1 MWGLRGRL
9 VAQHRQR
16 GSMIAYRCYF
26 LSEDDKIKSFEII
39 ECASDAAAL
48 EEAERRLATCGYPAI
63 EVWDRGRYIG
73 IVGDRLDI
81 TAQDREAQYKE
92 FSVPVDGGV

>member
-1 MWGLRGRL
+1 
-9 VAQHRQR
+9 
-16 GSMIAYRCYF
+16 MIAYRCYF
-26 LSEDDKIKSFEII
+26 LGEDDKIKGFEII

-73 IVGDRLDI
+73 EVGASNDRSDI
-81 TAQDREAQYKE
+81 TTQDREAQHKE

>member
-1 MWGLRGRL
+1 
-9 VAQHRQR
+9 
-16 GSMIAYRCYF
+16 MIAYRCYF
-26 LSEDDKIKSFEII
+26 LGEDDKIKGFEII

-73 IVGDRLDI
+73 KVGDSNDRSDI
-81 TAQDREAQYKE
+81 TTQDGEALFKE
-92 FSVPVDGGV
+92 FSVSVDGGV